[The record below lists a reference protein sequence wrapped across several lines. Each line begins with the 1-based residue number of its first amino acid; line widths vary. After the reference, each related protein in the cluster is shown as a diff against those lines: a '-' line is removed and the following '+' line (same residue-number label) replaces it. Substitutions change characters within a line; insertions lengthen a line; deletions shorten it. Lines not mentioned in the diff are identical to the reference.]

1 MVDEVVR
8 GDGDTTVVAVLPV
21 LGGKGGTKPEGLE
34 WGGPTGSPPTLE
46 TPLVMDLPEYTDNN
60 LQSSV
65 HLQGM
70 TVIRPDA
77 LRSASTSA
85 GSDKWVFEFDW
96 NTEGEADVG
105 LSDTDTICQNPII
118 LMVAIG

>member
-1 MVDEVVR
+1 
-8 GDGDTTVVAVLPV
+8 
-21 LGGKGGTKPEGLE
+21 
-34 WGGPTGSPPTLE
+34 
-46 TPLVMDLPEYTDNN
+46 MDLPEYTDNN
-60 LQSSV
+60 LQSGV

-70 TVIRPDA
+70 TVT
-77 LRSASTSA
+77 RSDASTSA